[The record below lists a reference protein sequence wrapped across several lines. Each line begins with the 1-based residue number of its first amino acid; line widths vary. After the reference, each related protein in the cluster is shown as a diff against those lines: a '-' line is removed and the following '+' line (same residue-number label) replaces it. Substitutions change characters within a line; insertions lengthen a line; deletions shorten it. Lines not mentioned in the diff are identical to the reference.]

1 LAVKGKSNQA
11 VVLLDSTGRSYS
23 VPARGLPSARGQ
35 GEPLTGTINPPS
47 GASFRG
53 AMMGAEE
60 QLYLLATDA
69 GYGFV
74 AKLGDMYANKKAGK
88 ALIKIPNGGEVIAP
102 QKIDDVENG
111 LLVSVSNEG
120 RMLIFPVADLPVMAR
135 GKGNKI
141 MNIPSAKLANRD
153 EFMLATAVMRKQDC
167 LVIHAGKRHLK
178 MKYADLEHYIGERAR
193 RGNKLPRGFQKVDSI
208 VIDVK
213 E

>member
-1 LAVKGKSNQA
+1 
-11 VVLLDSTGRSYS
+11 
-23 VPARGLPSARGQ
+23 
-35 GEPLTGTINPPS
+35 
-47 GASFRG
+47 
-53 AMMGAEE
+53 MMGAEQ

-88 ALIKIPNGGEVIAP
+88 TLIKIPKGGEVIAP
-102 QKIDDVENG
+102 QKIEDVKNG

-141 MNIPSAKLANRD
+141 MNIPSAKLASRE

-167 LVIHAGKRHLK
+167 LVTVSYTHLT
-178 MKYADLEHYIGERAR
+178 
-193 RGNKLPRGFQKVDSI
+193 LPTKA
-208 VIDVK
+208 
-213 E
+213 

>member
-1 LAVKGKSNQA
+1 
-11 VVLLDSTGRSYS
+11 
-23 VPARGLPSARGQ
+23 
-35 GEPLTGTINPPS
+35 
-47 GASFRG
+47 
-53 AMMGAEE
+53 
-60 QLYLLATDA
+60 LYLLATDA

-88 ALIKIPNGGEVIAP
+88 TLIKIPKGGEVIAP
-102 QKIDDVENG
+102 QKIEDVKNG

-141 MNIPSAKLANRD
+141 MNIPSAKLASRE